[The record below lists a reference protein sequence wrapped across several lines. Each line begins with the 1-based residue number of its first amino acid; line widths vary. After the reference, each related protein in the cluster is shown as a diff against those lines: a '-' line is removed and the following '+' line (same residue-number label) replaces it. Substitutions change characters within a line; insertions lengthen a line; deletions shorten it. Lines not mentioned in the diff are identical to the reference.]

1 MGHVFYDNESTIVR
15 RKGGTD
21 EVGCSLGYGK
31 RSQDTVE
38 YGDRRSRQ
46 IAKRHWLTKR
56 VDYATSTSGG
66 ATYTS
71 IKPPGKEEVVRM
83 QSWY

>member
-1 MGHVFYDNESTIVR
+1 MSHTFYSNQLTIVR

-21 EVGCSLGYGK
+21 EVGGSLGCGK
-31 RSQDTVE
+31 RSQNIVM

-46 IAKRHWLTKR
+46 IADRHWLTKS

-66 ATYTS
+66 ARYTS
-71 IKPPGKEEVVRM
+71 IKPPNKKEVVRM